1 MRRLALAVVAVTAVV
16 GLTGCA
22 KATEPFK
29 DAPVDGRDDNP
40 ARIGTMPDGFN
51 NFAYKCVGT
60 DMVFTVFHSD
70 SGYGSIAVSP
80 NDPACGGTGVSTTP

>member
-1 MRRLALAVVAVTAVV
+1 MRRISIGLAVAAALL
-16 GLTGCA
+16 LTGCS
-22 KATEPFK
+22 KAAEPFK
-29 DAPVDGRDDNP
+29 DAHVDGRNDDP

-60 DMVFTVFHSD
+60 DMVYTLFHSD

-80 NDPACGGTGVSTTP
+80 NSPACGGTGVSTTP